1 MASQVSPDGSVSV
14 VEHFD
19 RLSSNRGWSR
29 LYAVADGL
37 TYHFHVR
44 RRRVLELLPAQLGR
58 VLDVGCGPGVM
69 VEAVL
74 SRGGT
79 FEGRDLSPEMVSE
92 AKEKFGHLDG
102 VSFGEGNIEQLDL
115 SDGAFDQV
123 IAMAVIEYLN
133 EPDRALKEIARV
145 LRPGGTAVITVP
157 KRRHIDKLMVTATA
171 PFRWIAKVLGASSA
185 DSLPRLC
192 LQPDELDEAA
202 RRTGLIPVAGSQ
214 YHFTPFPYP
223 LPRLAPRTFMRL
235 NLPFERWHSSR
246 GRLFSFLAHGY
257 VGYYRKPE

>member
-1 MASQVSPDGSVSV
+1 MASQVSSDTSVSV

-19 RLSSNRGWSR
+19 RLSATGDWSG
-29 LYAVADGL
+29 LYAVEDGR

-44 RRRVLELLPAQLGR
+44 RQRVLELLPKKLGR

-79 FEGRDLSPEMVSE
+79 FEGRDLSPAMVRESE
-92 AKEKFGHLDG
+92 EKFGHLEG
-102 VSFGEGNIEQLDL
+102 VGFAEGNIEKLELPDN
-115 SDGAFDQV
+115 AFDQV
-123 IAMAVIEYLN
+123 IAMAVIEYLKK
-133 EPDRALKEIARV
+133 PDVALKEIARV
-145 LRPGGTAVITVP
+145 LRPGGTTVITVP
-157 KRRHIDKLMVTATA
+157 KRRHIDKMMVTATA
-171 PFRWIAKVLGASSA
+171 PVRWLAKVLGASSA

-192 LQPDELDEAA
+192 LQPDELDDAA
-202 RRTGLIPVAGSQ
+202 RRAGLEPVAGSQ

-223 LPRLAPRTFMRL
+223 WPRVAPRIFMRL
-235 NLPFERWHSSR
+235 NLPFERWHASR
-246 GRLFSFLAHGY
+246 AALSSFLAHGY